1 MFIGLHLYNMRL
13 SVLTSITFL
22 SLKCPFRSTIEKIRL
37 HEFRFRVCLCI
48 CLLFVLAHNWPPTRQ
63 ENPLLQGEQS
73 LKVENLKL

>member
-13 SVLTSITFL
+13 SVLTSLTFL

-37 HEFRFRVCLCI
+37 HEFRFRVCLR
-48 CLLFVLAHNWPPTRQ
+48 LLFVLAHNWPPTRQ